1 MAERQKKHWSYN
13 AGERGRNW
21 TRAYQDAKDRK
32 FYLEW
37 REEVLDP
44 ETGDPVQKRR
54 RALILDEHTR
64 QPVTDPEV
72 VKARADKLAAKFT
85 EAPPEALPPT
95 TVRPT
100 VAQLIDHYLKEVTPT
115 KGESTQDHDL
125 RAGRIFKRLVG
136 RKEPRNLDAGDWN
149 TFIHRRRSGKIEG
162 FGPVGNRQIAYDL
175 KFLIAVLGWATGIK
189 VDGAPLLEFNPWGP
203 EQRRSHRMQMPKEM
217 SPRRPSMTDE
227 IRDRLIEHSPHWQF
241 ELALLLGRYTISR
254 NSSVRRMRWSDI
266 DLEAGTVRWR
276 KESDKSQREG
286 MVPLLPEA
294 IEALRRAPRGI
305 GNAWVFPSEVD
316 PSQPTPRDTFQT
328 WMRRAKERAGIRIR
342 GLGFHGEKR
351 AGVRDPWFR
360 ELDPK
365 MKETLSRTNHA
376 TLINI
381 YDEVE
386 LDEMRLAIQRR
397 RPAARASRR

>member
-1 MAERQKKHWSYN
+1 MA
-13 AGERGRNW
+13 
-21 TRAYQDAKDRK
+21 
-32 FYLEW
+32 
-37 REEVLDP
+37 
-44 ETGDPVQKRR
+44 
-54 RALILDEHTR
+54 
-64 QPVTDPEV
+64 
-72 VKARADKLAAKFT
+72 KARADTLAAKFT
-85 EAPPEALPPT
+85 AALSEAPPLV

-100 VAQLIDHYLKEVTPT
+100 IAQLIDRYLKEVTPT
-115 KGESTQDHDL
+115 KGESKQDHDH
-125 RAGRIFKRLVG
+125 RAAKIFKGDFG
-136 RKEPRNLDAGDWN
+136 RKDPRSLDAGDWN
-149 TFIHRRRSGKIEG
+149 TFIHRRRSGKIQG

-189 VDGAPLLEFNPWGP
+189 VDEAPLLEFNPWGP
-203 EQRRSHRMQMPKEM
+203 EQRRSYRMQMPKEQ

-241 ELALLLGRYTISR
+241 GLALVLGRYTISR
-254 NSSVRRMRWSDI
+254 NSSVRQLRWSDI
-266 DLEAGTVRWR
+266 DLEESTVRWR
-276 KESDKSQREG
+276 KESDKSRREAV
-286 MVPLLPEA
+286 VPLLPEA

-305 GNAWVFPSEVD
+305 GEAWVFPSEVD

-328 WMRRAKERAGIRIR
+328 WMRRAKERAGIRIQ

-360 ELDPK
+360 KLDLK

-376 TLINI
+376 TLIDI

-397 RPAARASRR
+397 QPAARASHR